1 MEILGLLDTL
11 EALIL
16 DGFKIPFTGKTLVNE
31 DKILALLDKMRLVAQ
46 GGDDFAKKAIGD
58 KEKKAAPAKAAVLD
72 EVVPPKERSAASR
85 LGPRGETTDTEGKA
99 IEILQQAYQIAKEVR
114 GGADKYADEVLSN
127 LEATSARILRS
138 VRAGRD
144 RLSKV
149 IGEGKAEEPRSI
161 SEVLDKAKL
170 PEKQEEKENT
180 QG

>member
-11 EALIL
+11 EALLL

-31 DKILALLDKMRLVAQ
+31 DNILALLDKIRLVAQ
-46 GGDDFAKKAIGD
+46 GGDDFARKAIGD
-58 KEKKAAPAKAAVLD
+58 KERKPGSGRAAALD
-72 EVVPPKERSAASR
+72 EVVPPKERPAAGKF
-85 LGPRGETTDTEGKA
+85 GPRGEATDTEGKA
-99 IEILQQAYQIAKEVR
+99 IEILQQAYQIAKDIR

-127 LEATSARILRS
+127 LEATSSRILRS

-161 SEVLDKAKL
+161 SEVLDKAKVQ
-170 PEKQEEKENT
+170 EKTEEGG